1 MSRTPSVV
9 GEFIMHD
16 KGWTR
21 WRAPL
26 PPKIPGTPRR
36 EHRPR
41 GQVHGDWIVAG
52 MTATRWRGGKTRWR
66 WVANERAYVLSELT
80 KTLRIGA
87 ARITVLS
94 TPALSPQ

>member
-1 MSRTPSVV
+1 MSRTPFVA
-9 GEFIMHD
+9 GEFIFHD

-36 EHRPR
+36 QNRPC

-52 MTATRWRGGKTRWR
+52 MTATRWRGGKTRRR
-66 WVANERAYVLSELT
+66 WVANERTYVLSELT
-80 KTLRIGA
+80 KSVRIGA